1 MPWAEFSYNMIF
13 QSAASM
19 TPVEAVNGRT
29 PPTLKQFLPG
39 EIKVPAVEEE
49 LIMHDHNL
57 GLLKKNLEQAQQ
69 RMKALA
75 DSHRRDIHF

>member
-1 MPWAEFSYNMIF
+1 MSF

-19 TPVEAVNGRT
+19 TPFEVVYGGT
-29 PPTLKQFLPG
+29 PPTLKQFLHG

-57 GLLKKNLEQAQQ
+57 GLLKKNLEQAQ
-69 RMKALA
+69 
-75 DSHRRDIHF
+75 